1 MTEEERRQRLIA
13 MGLDP
18 EEYTYQTAEEKAYED
33 TTALGAVGTG
43 VRSAIGPTLGT
54 AVGAVAPWALGLTGP
69 VGIGVGVVG
78 GGILGYLGGKGQEAA
93 EDAALDDAE
102 QQALALQRQ
111 VAYEKHPWLTFAG
124 QAAPSMAFF
133 RPSPT
138 VLKNV
143 FGAVKNAPLGTQTA
157 LQRYALGNVAIGGG
171 LEAGVDLGVQ
181 AMGDEDIDWG
191 RVAGAGALGGLL
203 TEPTRAFG
211 KVGATLSR
219 SGLDAKPWLE
229 EKGMTRPL
237 TEIEAAKYA
246 LAKGEEHTKAVNKN
260 REETDKAILEYSVN
274 KDARKLVK
282 KPDFH
287 SLDELREAGK
297 QAAQDVADTKK
308 AAGIAAKSYDD
319 IQKQFDNILKSN
331 PTAHETRQLR
341 NKVQTLQ
348 KASEDASVKH
358 REALDEETALNK
370 QIADLT
376 AKTAK
381 AIDNAYDR
389 DKRNRNR
396 TGVPEGPKPTD
407 SDYFKSVQGLMAK
420 QGMTMNEAV
429 ADLKGRDDKG
439 TFDIKGEYDIQAH
452 AVTLNKLHN
461 EDTPWHEYL
470 HGTFQVLKRSPNPKH
485 QRLTDYLE
493 TGIFKDDPT
502 YKKMIADGKSLAER
516 TAWTEE
522 QGIQRAGKILE
533 KRMSNPPEGF
543 IGGLKKWF
551 SDWRLERDAATGFQ
565 PKYTDKKSIDADN
578 LLDRMAEWIAMRG
591 ERQPALQ
598 PKQIDAMLADL
609 AVKSPYDN
617 FDSVLGRSRY
627 ARDIPQPDEAPDEM
641 RSRVGNIIRESLA
654 ATKSDSISKGHIN
667 NLIAAAKKS
676 NKILDEDVRWN
687 SQLLK
692 NFEDYE
698 GKKIPR
704 EKVEEFLD
712 AFEYRVTTLEN
723 RTDFP
728 KPPLDPEKWRSGF
741 GLRYIGGDRSR
752 PTNVII
758 ENPDLSD
765 PFRAGKE
772 LMVNN
777 RRRKAGEPFITE
789 NRGGPYMTEAEA
801 RDFVV
806 DRYFR
811 DLNKER
817 AEYGKIDKSKSGYL
831 PYEGIAMIQG
841 ENYKTRV
848 LRMPDKYT
856 DPEYIGKMGHSEF
869 GAGKNT
875 IGWVRSNEQYLV
887 SDGSKSKH
895 IVEGQSDLHQ
905 EGKALG
911 YGTDRKLHTERHA
924 VAHMS
929 TWNHRT
935 QWQIGGAD
943 GDGRVLADDVYT
955 LKPFRQAHDKY
966 GPHFKLPKQVQVSQA
981 ELDAEALE
989 LGERMNTLATKILR
1003 RADLTSIPFT
1013 EHAQPREILRTIIRD
1028 AKSWAEAPERTKSIY
1043 RRHVDKITKFNKLN
1057 ERFNQLKSNNSADQA
1072 AVQLAKI
1079 RPKLKKDP
1087 EFTYGG
1093 YKFKYDAEADVL
1105 EQTPYVQKFTEA
1117 DLVVDSKRAY
1127 KAIRASVISIRL
1139 PFAYEGQNYRI
1150 AVLTP
1155 DDFPNQQAFDNATRE
1170 DIIATWL
1177 KGETDDPMIGIRTM
1191 PYHLGPGR
1199 EGISMEL
1206 TYDSDGPSFEA
1217 VLEPAGLKD
1226 KGKRIPDVPFKGNK
1240 YVSALARDTVMSAVR
1255 DGNESVTWP
1264 ATIEEI
1270 NATQRY
1276 GGGFNKSYKT
1286 GEPSSIYN
1294 LYVHGRQS
1302 NPNNS
1307 ATYDFKGDGSGKQS
1321 LFDEA
1326 FNKIIKDYK
1335 EYKWAKGWKVE
1346 EDALM
1351 YKGVEGKKVPV
1362 KPDDPLADAAWPA
1375 LKTIKVHKLKIPP
1388 ELRDMLLR
1396 EGGIESPRYQR
1407 VNAEELVGALKVVAM
1422 HDSSV
1427 QYSKRVRDNMM
1438 KRIKSGTYTVEQG
1451 QKALARFASKPFPA
1465 EMSGEEI
1472 AQVVNGLEMYHG
1484 STEAAQVMR
1493 EGFKGEELSLHS
1505 ALGRGIYMT
1514 PSHYG
1519 AEGYAGERLGKVL
1532 SIRTNFKK
1540 LFNFNLLNN
1549 YSARLAFMQ
1558 KYEKAADVLGYPLTD
1573 KAKNNIKSNALRQ
1586 GFGGRTK
1593 ERTALHIEDFTRVG
1607 IDAFKQTS
1615 KLQADIDAGLEGVDI
1630 RNRVL
1635 GSMGYDGLTIAPQQG
1650 PGRLREVVAFREPF
1664 QKATDQLQEYYGS
1677 KRLQRMD
1684 ADEYLGDVK
1693 DYQLTS
1699 YTDHYASNPAAK
1711 RPWFL
1716 DSVVDRI
1723 RMTGETAEERR
1734 ASAIVSDAFAAT
1746 ARDAQTLD
1754 GQFIQN
1760 FELVEQT
1767 LMKLSPADA
1776 EQVQIYMAH
1785 ARRTDPVTG
1794 ELTNPIPAETLAR
1807 YNEPNSVVK
1816 HYVEWFR
1823 KQYTEARRLDIEAG
1837 VKIYH
1842 PKTGELTDPGSYP
1855 EYSPEVINQTKWR
1868 ELSGNDA
1875 TKRDAAKKELAD
1887 WWKTHRVQDKTH
1899 KNYISDEDI
1908 KEAVDAYVAR
1918 LAGGDMA
1925 HLGSTKFGALRKA
1938 EGIGLPLTKGEDGR
1952 FNWIEPSAANTFTS
1966 YFRRWSKDH
1975 SFFKNVEQNPDA
1987 RAILGLKNPT
1997 TGEHVPTYTTGKN
2010 PFHVETTT
2018 LADGREINKA
2028 QTTDKNIKDF
2038 IKSYLGYYDGEELF
2052 GRTANR
2058 LVVSHWLGLM
2068 SGIRDLGSSYVFTL
2082 PHLRGQDMG
2091 LIISSLKDFSKSWIQ
2106 SHLYGVNKTHANRI
2120 EFATETHNKLADLS
2134 NRWADIVSKYS
2145 GRTPLERI
2153 TRAAQFGLGRAVVMK
2168 HMGVVKGT
2176 DITVDRNMR
2185 RLGSMS
2191 GVDINLLRRHADKA
2205 DDFKLDDK
2213 TLDDALDRMAASW
2226 VEANQ
2231 GTYDARG
2238 VPAWTMSGSMSMYTS
2253 LARWNIE
2260 KFNTMKQEVVRPM
2273 MDEGDYRPL
2282 IKSTLGA
2289 VFTGT
2294 LLIELAEYINN
2305 KFRSNPTLEEAF
2317 REGDEEEIAYAVA
2330 DSISYAGYFGVA
2342 SALGND
2348 MVNFARG
2355 QRPQGAGVV
2364 FPAWD
2369 FISQSLT
2376 EPIFDAVTAIE
2387 EGEDPVPTVFKAIHE
2402 TIRNTHQTYR
2412 IIWNND
2418 MLGLLPLG
2426 REQVND
2432 QNIRRDLRIFRRF
2445 EGIRGVAPVGGL
2457 GNRMLRPKTREF
2469 KEADTIE
2476 EAQAALPEAFEEQ
2489 RRRAKGRGDKLKS
2502 YAQGL
2507 YAIPDKTL
2515 PSPSTLEGV
2524 EEFMRYR
2531 EYLTR
2536 QRGDMYWQRIF
2547 NDWVRNREAMT
2558 PAKKLLVKQHVQ
2570 RLIQQSPST

>member
-33 TTALGAVGTG
+33 TTALGALGTG
-43 VRSAIGPTLGT
+43 ARSAIGPTLGT

-157 LQRYALGNVAIGGG
+157 LQRYALGNVAIGSG

-219 SGLDAKPWLE
+219 SGLDSQAWLE
-229 EKGMTRPL
+229 SKNMTRPL

-260 REETDKAILEYSVN
+260 REETDKAILEYSVT

-287 SLDELREAGK
+287 NIDELREAKK
-297 QAAQDVADTKK
+297 QAEQDVADTKK
-308 AAGIAAKSYDD
+308 AASIAAKAYDD
-319 IQKQFDNILKSN
+319 IQKQSN
-331 PTAHETRQLR
+331 PILRSNPIANEARQLR
-341 NKVQTLQ
+341 TKIQKLQ
-348 KASEDASVKH
+348 KASEDASVKA
-358 REALDEETALNK
+358 RKALDEQTALAK
-370 QIADLT
+370 QEADYK
-376 AKTAK
+376 AKILK
-381 AIDNAYDR
+381 ARELADDR

-452 AVTLNKLHN
+452 AVTLNKISN
-461 EDTPWHEYL
+461 KDTPWHEYL

-493 TGIFKDDPT
+493 TGIFKDDPY

-578 LLDRMAEWIAMRG
+578 LLDRMAEWMAMRG

-609 AVKSPYDN
+609 AAKSPYDN
-617 FDSVLGRSRY
+617 FDSVLGNSRY
-627 ARDIPQPDEAPDEM
+627 ARDVGSEVTPEPSKENTINFKVYDKVGKNPTYSKADHKLEFTSKGTSILYHVTTPEGLEGIQKEGFKTPGLAEGIFGPSFLDTSVTKFQSDAIVRDIQRMNSFKTVEDVYDYF
-641 RSRVGNIIRESLA
+641 RSRIIPIEAKRLEESIAKFPVSYPDDVGDPQYTYLRLGADFHDELESVVQAGYAGRML
-654 ATKSDSISKGHIN
+654 KS
-667 NLIAAAKKS
+667 A
-676 NKILDEDVRWN
+676 
-687 SQLLK
+687 
-692 NFEDYE
+692 
-698 GKKIPR
+698 
-704 EKVEEFLD
+704 
-712 AFEYRVTTLEN
+712 
-723 RTDFP
+723 RTDKGP
-728 KPPLDPEKWRSGF
+728 EDLD
-741 GLRYIGGDRSR
+741 
-752 PTNVII
+752 
-758 ENPDLSD
+758 
-765 PFRAGKE
+765 
-772 LMVNN
+772 
-777 RRRKAGEPFITE
+777 
-789 NRGGPYMTEAEA
+789 
-801 RDFVV
+801 
-806 DRYFR
+806 
-811 DLNKER
+811 
-817 AEYGKIDKSKSGYL
+817 
-831 PYEGIAMIQG
+831 
-841 ENYKTRV
+841 
-848 LRMPDKYT
+848 
-856 DPEYIGKMGHSEF
+856 
-869 GAGKNT
+869 
-875 IGWVRSNEQYLV
+875 
-887 SDGSKSKH
+887 
-895 IVEGQSDLHQ
+895 
-905 EGKALG
+905 
-911 YGTDRKLHTERHA
+911 
-924 VAHMS
+924 
-929 TWNHRT
+929 
-935 QWQIGGAD
+935 
-943 GDGRVLADDVYT
+943 
-955 LKPFRQAHDKY
+955 
-966 GPHFKLPKQVQVSQA
+966 
-981 ELDAEALE
+981 
-989 LGERMNTLATKILR
+989 
-1003 RADLTSIPFT
+1003 
-1013 EHAQPREILRTIIRD
+1013 
-1028 AKSWAEAPERTKSIY
+1028 
-1043 RRHVDKITKFNKLN
+1043 
-1057 ERFNQLKSNNSADQA
+1057 
-1072 AVQLAKI
+1072 
-1079 RPKLKKDP
+1079 
-1087 EFTYGG
+1087 
-1093 YKFKYDAEADVL
+1093 
-1105 EQTPYVQKFTEA
+1105 
-1117 DLVVDSKRAY
+1117 Y
-1127 KAIRASVISIRL
+1127 KAITKSREPLPAEYPYIDLRKKFMRKNPVQIKFDAGIDVRNRDFWGSDDDYIASW
-1139 PFAYEGQNYRI
+1139 
-1150 AVLTP
+1150 
-1155 DDFPNQQAFDNATRE
+1155 RE
-1170 DIIATWL
+1170 DVTEVPPQSIEAAQRWRQ
-1177 KGETDDPMIGIRTM
+1177 E
-1191 PYHLGPGR
+1191 HLDKY
-1199 EGISMEL
+1199 S
-1206 TYDSDGPSFEA
+1206 
-1217 VLEPAGLKD
+1217 KD
-1226 KGKRIPDVPFKGNK
+1226 FK
-1240 YVSALARDTVMSAVR
+1240 D
-1255 DGNESVTWP
+1255 
-1264 ATIEEI
+1264 
-1270 NATQRY
+1270 
-1276 GGGFNKSYKT
+1276 F
-1286 GEPSSIYN
+1286 
-1294 LYVHGRQS
+1294 
-1302 NPNNS
+1302 S
-1307 ATYDFKGDGSGKQS
+1307 AT
-1321 LFDEA
+1321 
-1326 FNKIIKDYK
+1326 
-1335 EYKWAKGWKVE
+1335 
-1346 EDALM
+1346 
-1351 YKGVEGKKVPV
+1351 
-1362 KPDDPLADAAWPA
+1362 
-1375 LKTIKVHKLKIPP
+1375 
-1388 ELRDMLLR
+1388 
-1396 EGGIESPRYQR
+1396 RYQR

-1427 QYSKRVRDNMM
+1427 QYSKRVRANMM
-1438 KRIKSGTYTVEQG
+1438 KRIKAGTYTVEQG
-1451 QKALARFASKPFPA
+1451 QKALVRFASKPFPA

-1472 AQVVNGLEMYHG
+1472 AQVVNGMEMYHG
-1484 STEAAQVMR
+1484 SAEADAIMR
-1493 EGFKGEELSLHS
+1493 EGFKGEELSPS
-1505 ALGRGIYMT
+1505 SVAGRGIYMT
-1514 PSHYG
+1514 PDKKEASVF
-1519 AEGYAGERLGKVL
+1519 GEPIA
-1532 SIRTNFKK
+1532 IRTNFKN
-1540 LFNFNLLNN
+1540 LFNVD
-1549 YSARLAFMQ
+1549 SGR
-1558 KYEKAADVLGYPLTD
+1558 E
-1573 KAKNNIKSNALRQ
+1573 NI
-1586 GFGGRTK
+1586 
-1593 ERTALHIEDFTRVG
+1593 RTAEVAISE
-1607 IDAFKQTS
+1607 
-1615 KLQADIDAGLEGVDI
+1615 
-1630 RNRVL
+1630 
-1635 GSMGYDGLTIAPQQG
+1635 GYDGMTYMFG
-1650 PGRLREVVAFREPF
+1650 DRREVVAFREPF
-1664 QKATDQLQEYYGS
+1664 DKATDQLQEYYGS

-1723 RMTGETAEERR
+1723 RMTGETSEERR

-1767 LMKLSPADA
+1767 NIKLSPADA

-1823 KQYTEARRLDIEAG
+1823 DQYTAARKLDIDAG

-1842 PKTGELTDPGSYP
+1842 PKTGELTDPGLYR

-1899 KNYISDEDI
+1899 KNYISDENI

-1918 LAGGDMA
+1918 LAGNDMA

-2068 SGIRDLGSSYVFTL
+2068 SGVRDLGSSYVFTL

-2091 LIISSLKDFSKSWIQ
+2091 LILSSLKDFSKSWIQ

-2120 EFATETHNKLADLS
+2120 EFATETHNKLADFA
-2134 NRWADIVSKYS
+2134 NRWADTVSKYS

-2260 KFNTMKQEVVRPM
+2260 KFNTTKQEVVRPM

-2282 IKSTLGA
+2282 IKATLGA

-2348 MVNFARG
+2348 MINFARG

-2387 EGEDPVPTVFKAIHE
+2387 EGEDPVPTVFKALHE

-2515 PSPSTLEGV
+2515 PSPSTREGA

-2536 QRGDMYWQRIF
+2536 QRGEAYWRDIF
-2547 NDWVRNREAMT
+2547 NEWVRNREGMT
-2558 PAKKLLVKQHVQ
+2558 PAKKFLVKKHIQQ
-2570 RLIQQSPST
+2570 LIQQSPST

>member
-18 EEYTYQTAEEKAYED
+18 EQYTYQTAEEKAYEE

-43 VRSAIGPTLGT
+43 VMSAIGGTIGGVVGT
-54 AVGAVAPWALGLTGP
+54 AAPLALMSGPPGWAALGLGA
-69 VGIGVGVVG
+69 
-78 GGILGYLGGKGQEAA
+78 LGGLAGAYIGGQGQEAA
-93 EDAALDDAE
+93 EGAMFDDAE

-219 SGLDAKPWLE
+219 SGLDSQAWLE
-229 EKGMTRPL
+229 SKGMTRPL
-237 TEIEAAKYA
+237 TEIEAANYA
-246 LAKGEEHTKAVNKN
+246 LAKGEEHTKAVKKN

-287 SLDELREAGK
+287 SLDELREAGT
-297 QAAQDVADTKK
+297 QAKRDVDDTKK
-308 AAGIAAKSYDD
+308 AASVAAKAYAD
-319 IQKQFDNILKSN
+319 IQKQSDSVLKSN
-331 PTAHETRQLR
+331 PIANEARQLR
-341 NKVQTLQ
+341 TKIQKLQ

-358 REALDEETALNK
+358 REALDEQTALNK

-396 TGVPEGPKPTD
+396 TDVPEGPKPTD

-420 QGMTMNEAV
+420 QGMYMNEAV
-429 ADLKGRDDKG
+429 ADLKGRENKG

-452 AVTLNKLHN
+452 AVTLNKISN
-461 EDTPWHEYL
+461 KDTPWHEYL
-470 HGTFQVLKRSPNPKH
+470 HGIVQVLKRSPNPKH
-485 QRLTDYLE
+485 QRLIDHIE
-493 TGIFKDDPT
+493 TGMFKDDST
-502 YKKMIADGKSLAER
+502 YKKMIADGKSLSER

-522 QGIQRAGKILE
+522 HIVQRGGKILE

-578 LLDRMAEWIAMRG
+578 LLDRMAEWMAMRG

-609 AVKSPYDN
+609 AAKSPYDN

-627 ARDIPQPDEAPDEM
+627 ARDVGGEVTSEDQP
-641 RSRVGNIIRESLA
+641 N
-654 ATKSDSISKGHIN
+654 DSIAKLKSKADAGKKITVSHIGAEDLSGFTQDALRKTEMESDLADKMGWGLFGNSDKVNHKAINLTKNQNFLEGAGHGADVVVLHRIPNERTAQVGEQYTGPVSKGHT
-667 NLIAAAKKS
+667 
-676 NKILDEDVRWN
+676 
-687 SQLLK
+687 LK
-692 NFEDYE
+692 NWQNAVV
-698 GKKIPR
+698 K
-704 EKVEEFLD
+704 
-712 AFEYRVTTLEN
+712 
-723 RTDFP
+723 
-728 KPPLDPEKWRSGF
+728 
-741 GLRYIGGDRSR
+741 
-752 PTNVII
+752 
-758 ENPDLSD
+758 SD
-765 PFRAGKE
+765 
-772 LMVNN
+772 
-777 RRRKAGEPFITE
+777 
-789 NRGGPYMTEAEA
+789 
-801 RDFVV
+801 
-806 DRYFR
+806 
-811 DLNKER
+811 
-817 AEYGKIDKSKSGYL
+817 
-831 PYEGIAMIQG
+831 
-841 ENYKTRV
+841 
-848 LRMPDKYT
+848 
-856 DPEYIGKMGHSEF
+856 
-869 GAGKNT
+869 
-875 IGWVRSNEQYLV
+875 
-887 SDGSKSKH
+887 
-895 IVEGQSDLHQ
+895 
-905 EGKALG
+905 
-911 YGTDRKLHTERHA
+911 
-924 VAHMS
+924 
-929 TWNHRT
+929 
-935 QWQIGGAD
+935 
-943 GDGRVLADDVYT
+943 
-955 LKPFRQAHDKY
+955 
-966 GPHFKLPKQVQVSQA
+966 
-981 ELDAEALE
+981 
-989 LGERMNTLATKILR
+989 
-1003 RADLTSIPFT
+1003 
-1013 EHAQPREILRTIIRD
+1013 
-1028 AKSWAEAPERTKSIY
+1028 
-1043 RRHVDKITKFNKLN
+1043 
-1057 ERFNQLKSNNSADQA
+1057 
-1072 AVQLAKI
+1072 
-1079 RPKLKKDP
+1079 
-1087 EFTYGG
+1087 
-1093 YKFKYDAEADVL
+1093 
-1105 EQTPYVQKFTEA
+1105 A
-1117 DLVVDSKRAY
+1117 DLVYIIAAPDAGDFTGLDFFQLSGY
-1127 KAIRASVISIRL
+1127 KAVGDVVGKTDSGFI
-1139 PFAYEGQNYRI
+1139 QT
-1150 AVLTP
+1150 VL
-1155 DDFPNQQAFDNATRE
+1155 Q
-1170 DIIATWL
+1170 
-1177 KGETDDPMIGIRTM
+1177 
-1191 PYHLGPGR
+1191 
-1199 EGISMEL
+1199 
-1206 TYDSDGPSFEA
+1206 
-1217 VLEPAGLKD
+1217 KD
-1226 KGKRIPDVPFKGNK
+1226 
-1240 YVSALARDTVMSAVR
+1240 VSAD
-1255 DGNESVTWP
+1255 
-1264 ATIEEI
+1264 
-1270 NATQRY
+1270 
-1276 GGGFNKSYKT
+1276 
-1286 GEPSSIYN
+1286 
-1294 LYVHGRQS
+1294 
-1302 NPNNS
+1302 
-1307 ATYDFKGDGSGKQS
+1307 SG
-1321 LFDEA
+1321 
-1326 FNKIIKDYK
+1326 
-1335 EYKWAKGWKVE
+1335 
-1346 EDALM
+1346 
-1351 YKGVEGKKVPV
+1351 
-1362 KPDDPLADAAWPA
+1362 
-1375 LKTIKVHKLKIPP
+1375 T
-1388 ELRDMLLR
+1388 
-1396 EGGIESPRYQR
+1396 RYQR

-1427 QYSKRVRDNMM
+1427 QYSKRVRAKMM
-1438 KRIKSGTYTVEQG
+1438 ERIKAGTYTVEQG

-1472 AQVVNGLEMYHG
+1472 AQVVNGMEMYHG
-1484 STEAAQVMR
+1484 SAEADAIMR
-1493 EGFKGEELSLHS
+1493 EGFKGEELSPS
-1505 ALGRGIYMT
+1505 SIFGRGVYMT
-1514 PSHYG
+1514 PNLSR
-1519 AEGYAGERLGKVL
+1519 ASFYAQTGDNIA
-1532 SIRTNFKK
+1532 IRTNFK
-1540 LFNFNLLNN
+1540 NLLNFDLDDFRVVRVATEPTSFN
-1549 YSARLAFMQ
+1549 AR
-1558 KYEKAADVLGYPLTD
+1558 YEKAADDLGYSVKSDSFDLIDPSESDFIDTPKVQNDFDSGLTP
-1573 KAKNNIKSNALRQ
+1573 A
-1586 GFGGRTK
+1586 
-1593 ERTALHIEDFTRVG
+1593 
-1607 IDAFKQTS
+1607 
-1615 KLQADIDAGLEGVDI
+1615 DI
-1630 RNRVL
+1630 RNRIL
-1635 GSMGYDGLTIAPQQG
+1635 FSMGYDGLTAVNNG
-1650 PGRLREVVAFREPF
+1650 YREVVAFREPF
-1664 QKATDQLQEYYGS
+1664 DKATDQLQEYYGS
-1677 KRLQRMD
+1677 KRLQRMN

-1723 RMTGETAEERR
+1723 RMTGETSEERR

-1899 KNYISDEDI
+1899 KNYISDENI

-1918 LAGGDMA
+1918 LAGNDMA

-2068 SGIRDLGSSYVFTL
+2068 SGVRDLGSSYVFTL

-2120 EFATETHNKLADLS
+2120 EFATETHNKLADFA
-2134 NRWADIVSKYS
+2134 NKWADTVSKYS

-2191 GVDINLLRRHADKA
+2191 GIDINLLRRHADKA
-2205 DDFKLDDK
+2205 DPFLLEADNPLYKKMLEDLKNRGLKPDIPVI
-2213 TLDDALDRMAASW
+2213 DVALDRMAASW

-2305 KFRSNPTLEEAF
+2305 KFRSNPTLEEAI

-2387 EGEDPVPTVFKAIHE
+2387 EGEDPVPTVFKALHE

-2515 PSPSTLEGV
+2515 PSPSTREGA

-2536 QRGDMYWQRIF
+2536 QRGEAYWRDIF
-2547 NDWVRNREAMT
+2547 NEWVRNREGMT
-2558 PAKKLLVKQHVQ
+2558 PAKKFLVKKHIQQ
-2570 RLIQQSPST
+2570 LIQQSPST

>member
-1 MTEEERRQRLIA
+1 MTEEEQRRWLA
-13 MGLDP
+13 ANGYDP
-18 EEYTYQTAEEKAYED
+18 EQYDLVSPIEAEKRK
-33 TTALGAVGTG
+33 TTALGALGTG
-43 VRSAIGPTLGT
+43 VKSGIGPTLGGV
-54 AVGAVAPWALGLTGP
+54 VGAAAPLALGLTGP
-69 VGIGVGVVG
+69 IGLGVGIVG
-78 GGILGYLGGKGQEAA
+78 GIVGGYLGGKGQEAA

-111 VAYEKHPWLTFAG
+111 VAYEKYPWLTFAG

-219 SGLDAKPWLE
+219 SGLDSQAWLE
-229 EKGMTRPL
+229 SKNMTRPL

-260 REETDKAILEYSVN
+260 RKETDKAILEYSVT

-287 SLDELREAGK
+287 NLAELREAGE
-297 QAAQDVADTKK
+297 QAKRDVDDTKK
-308 AAGIAAKSYDD
+308 AAGVAAQAYAD
-319 IQKQFDNILKSN
+319 IQKQSDSVLKSN
-331 PTAHETRQLR
+331 PIANEARQLR
-341 NKVQTLQ
+341 GKVQKLQ

-358 REALDEETALNK
+358 REALDEQTALNK

-376 AKTAK
+376 AKAAK
-381 AIDNAYDR
+381 ARERAEDR
-389 DKRNRNR
+389 DKRNRTR
-396 TGVPEGPKPTD
+396 TDVPKGPKPTD

-429 ADLKGRDDKG
+429 ADLKGREDKG

-452 AVTLNKLHN
+452 AVTLNKIRN
-461 EDTPWHEYL
+461 KDTPWHEYL
-470 HGTFQVLKRSPNPKH
+470 HGVVQVLKRSLNPKH
-485 QRLTDYLE
+485 QRLIDYLE
-493 TGIFKDDPT
+493 TGMFKEDPT
-502 YKKMIADGKSLAER
+502 YLKMLADKKSLAER

-522 QGIQRAGKILE
+522 QGVQRAGKILE

-578 LLDRMAEWIAMRG
+578 LLDRMAEWMAMRG

-609 AVKSPYDN
+609 AAKSPYDN
-617 FDSVLGRSRY
+617 FDSVLGNSRY
-627 ARDIPQPDEAPDEM
+627 ARD
-641 RSRVGNIIRESLA
+641 VGGEV
-654 ATKSDSISKGHIN
+654 TPEPSKF
-667 NLIAAAKKS
+667 
-676 NKILDEDVRWN
+676 
-687 SQLLK
+687 Q
-692 NFEDYE
+692 
-698 GKKIPR
+698 
-704 EKVEEFLD
+704 KV
-712 AFEYRVTTLEN
+712 
-723 RTDFP
+723 
-728 KPPLDPEKWRSGF
+728 
-741 GLRYIGGDRSR
+741 
-752 PTNVII
+752 
-758 ENPDLSD
+758 
-765 PFRAGKE
+765 
-772 LMVNN
+772 
-777 RRRKAGEPFITE
+777 
-789 NRGGPYMTEAEA
+789 
-801 RDFVV
+801 
-806 DRYFR
+806 
-811 DLNKER
+811 
-817 AEYGKIDKSKSGYL
+817 
-831 PYEGIAMIQG
+831 
-841 ENYKTRV
+841 
-848 LRMPDKYT
+848 
-856 DPEYIGKMGHSEF
+856 
-869 GAGKNT
+869 
-875 IGWVRSNEQYLV
+875 
-887 SDGSKSKH
+887 
-895 IVEGQSDLHQ
+895 
-905 EGKALG
+905 
-911 YGTDRKLHTERHA
+911 
-924 VAHMS
+924 
-929 TWNHRT
+929 
-935 QWQIGGAD
+935 
-943 GDGRVLADDVYT
+943 
-955 LKPFRQAHDKY
+955 
-966 GPHFKLPKQVQVSQA
+966 
-981 ELDAEALE
+981 
-989 LGERMNTLATKILR
+989 
-1003 RADLTSIPFT
+1003 
-1013 EHAQPREILRTIIRD
+1013 
-1028 AKSWAEAPERTKSIY
+1028 
-1043 RRHVDKITKFNKLN
+1043 
-1057 ERFNQLKSNNSADQA
+1057 
-1072 AVQLAKI
+1072 
-1079 RPKLKKDP
+1079 
-1087 EFTYGG
+1087 
-1093 YKFKYDAEADVL
+1093 
-1105 EQTPYVQKFTEA
+1105 
-1117 DLVVDSKRAY
+1117 
-1127 KAIRASVISIRL
+1127 
-1139 PFAYEGQNYRI
+1139 
-1150 AVLTP
+1150 TP
-1155 DDFPNQQAFDNATRE
+1155 D
-1170 DIIATWL
+1170 
-1177 KGETDDPMIGIRTM
+1177 
-1191 PYHLGPGR
+1191 
-1199 EGISMEL
+1199 
-1206 TYDSDGPSFEA
+1206 
-1217 VLEPAGLKD
+1217 
-1226 KGKRIPDVPFKGNK
+1226 
-1240 YVSALARDTVMSAVR
+1240 
-1255 DGNESVTWP
+1255 
-1264 ATIEEI
+1264 
-1270 NATQRY
+1270 
-1276 GGGFNKSYKT
+1276 
-1286 GEPSSIYN
+1286 
-1294 LYVHGRQS
+1294 
-1302 NPNNS
+1302 
-1307 ATYDFKGDGSGKQS
+1307 
-1321 LFDEA
+1321 
-1326 FNKIIKDYK
+1326 
-1335 EYKWAKGWKVE
+1335 
-1346 EDALM
+1346 
-1351 YKGVEGKKVPV
+1351 
-1362 KPDDPLADAAWPA
+1362 
-1375 LKTIKVHKLKIPP
+1375 
-1388 ELRDMLLR
+1388 
-1396 EGGIESPRYQR
+1396 
-1407 VNAEELVGALKVVAM
+1407 ELVGAMKVVAM

-1427 QYSKRVRDNMM
+1427 QYSKRVRANMM

-1465 EMSGEEI
+1465 EMSGEDI
-1472 AQVVNGLEMYHG
+1472 AQVVNGMEMYHG
-1484 STEAAQVMR
+1484 SAEADAIMR
-1493 EGFKGEELSLHS
+1493 EGFKGEELSPS
-1505 ALGRGIYMT
+1505 SVAGRGIYMT
-1514 PSHYG
+1514 PDKKEASVF
-1519 AEGYAGERLGKVL
+1519 GEPIA
-1532 SIRTNFKK
+1532 IRTNFKN
-1540 LFNFNLLNN
+1540 LFNIG
-1549 YSARLAFMQ
+1549 A
-1558 KYEKAADVLGYPLTD
+1558 
-1573 KAKNNIKSNALRQ
+1573 
-1586 GFGGRTK
+1586 GGGNT
-1593 ERTALHIEDFTRVG
+1593 RTAEFAISE
-1607 IDAFKQTS
+1607 
-1615 KLQADIDAGLEGVDI
+1615 
-1630 RNRVL
+1630 
-1635 GSMGYDGLTIAPQQG
+1635 GYDGVTYMYG
-1650 PGRLREVVAFREPF
+1650 DRREVVAFREPF
-1664 QKATDQLQEYYGS
+1664 DKATDQLQEYYGS

-1684 ADEYLGDVK
+1684 SDEYLGDVK

-1716 DSVVDRI
+1716 DSIVTRI
-1723 RMTGETAEERR
+1723 RMTGETSEERR

-1767 LMKLSPADA
+1767 NVKLSPADA

-1823 KQYTEARRLDIEAG
+1823 DQYTAARKLDIDAG

-1842 PKTGELTDPGSYP
+1842 PKTGELTDPGLYR

-1899 KNYISDEDI
+1899 KNYISDENI
-1908 KEAVDAYVAR
+1908 KEAVDVYVAR

-1952 FNWIEPSAANTFTS
+1952 FNWIESSAANTFTS

-2018 LADGREINKA
+2018 LADGREVNKA
-2028 QTTDKNIKDF
+2028 QTADKNIKDF

-2068 SGIRDLGSSYVFTL
+2068 SGVRDLGSSYVFTL

-2120 EFATETHNKLADLS
+2120 EFATETHNKLADHA
-2134 NRWADIVSKYS
+2134 NKWADTVSKYS

-2153 TRAAQFGLGRAVVMK
+2153 TRAAQFGLGRAVVLK
-2168 HMGVVKGT
+2168 HMGVAKGT

-2185 RLGSMS
+2185 RLGEMS
-2191 GVDINLLRRHADKA
+2191 GVDIAQLRRHADKA
-2205 DDFKLDDK
+2205 DTELTLDDK

-2226 VEANQ
+2226 VEGNQ

-2305 KFRSNPTLEEAF
+2305 KFRSNPTLEEAI

-2369 FISQSLT
+2369 FLSQSLT

-2387 EGEDPVPTVFKAIHE
+2387 EGEDPVPTVFKALHE

-2432 QNIRRDLRIFRRF
+2432 QNVRRDLRIFRRF

-2457 GNRMLRPKTREF
+2457 GNRMLRPETRAF

-2476 EAQAALPEAFEEQ
+2476 EAQAALPGAFEEQ

-2515 PSPSTLEGV
+2515 PSPSTREGA

-2536 QRGDMYWQRIF
+2536 QRGETYWRDIF
-2547 NDWVRNREAMT
+2547 NEWVRNREGMT
-2558 PAKKLLVKQHVQ
+2558 SAKKFLVKKHIQQ
-2570 RLIQQSPST
+2570 LIQQSPST